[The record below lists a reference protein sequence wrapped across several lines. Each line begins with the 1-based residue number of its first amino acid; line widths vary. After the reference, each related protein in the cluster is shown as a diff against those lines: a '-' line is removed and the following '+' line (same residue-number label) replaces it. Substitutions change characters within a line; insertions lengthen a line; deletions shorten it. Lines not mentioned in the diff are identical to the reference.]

1 MCYSILISG
10 SEKEFYL
17 RAHNEECAKEW
28 VKALKTAIEQAKALK
43 FIEGPGDVMKPRNCG
58 LDKQSHFWK
67 VTFIMTK
74 TTINFSMMLFQRDSS
89 HSWLTQVT
97 FSSLDADSL
106 EAESHAHSQTRTLVS
121 HLIHYLQMSDHV
133 ALVLKFES
141 DVDEVYFL
149 ESTSNKGV
157 SISRWSSVR
166 KYLGDFYQQVV
177 LRHLDVARNDEMTA
191 RLEIFL

>member
-1 MCYSILISG
+1 M
-10 SEKEFYL
+10 
-17 RAHNEECAKEW
+17 
-28 VKALKTAIEQAKALK
+28 KALKTAIEQAKALK

-177 LRHLDVARNDEMTA
+177 LRHLDVTRNDEMTA